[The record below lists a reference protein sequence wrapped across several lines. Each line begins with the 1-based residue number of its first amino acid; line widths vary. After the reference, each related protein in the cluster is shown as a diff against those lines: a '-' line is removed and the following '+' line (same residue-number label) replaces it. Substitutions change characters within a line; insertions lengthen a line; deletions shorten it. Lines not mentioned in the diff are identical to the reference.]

1 MIIYVEKNTNCRKLP
16 INYPKIIYVKT
27 IKENRKMKK
36 IYMKPE
42 TAKETVKMSMGIL
55 AASGGVTTG
64 STPGN
69 EYNSDDVTYGN
80 EGGSLW
86 DEE

>member
-1 MIIYVEKNTNCRKLP
+1 
-16 INYPKIIYVKT
+16 
-27 IKENRKMKK
+27 
-36 IYMKPE
+36 MKPE

-55 AASGGVTTG
+55 AASGGGVTTG

-69 EYNSDDVTYGN
+69 EFNSEDVSYGN
-80 EGGSLW
+80 EGGSVW

>member
-1 MIIYVEKNTNCRKLP
+1 
-16 INYPKIIYVKT
+16 
-27 IKENRKMKK
+27 MKK

-42 TAKETVKMSMGIL
+42 TAIETVKMSMGIL

-64 STPGN
+64 STTGN
-69 EYNSDDVTYGN
+69 EYNSGDVTYGN

>member
-1 MIIYVEKNTNCRKLP
+1 
-16 INYPKIIYVKT
+16 
-27 IKENRKMKK
+27 MKK

-55 AASGGVTTG
+55 AASGGGVTTG

-80 EGGSLW
+80 EGGALW

>member
-1 MIIYVEKNTNCRKLP
+1 
-16 INYPKIIYVKT
+16 
-27 IKENRKMKK
+27 MKK
-36 IYMKPE
+36 IYMKPV
-42 TAKETVKMSMGIL
+42 TAIETVKMSMGIL

-64 STPGN
+64 SKTGD

-80 EGGSLW
+80 EGGALW

>member
-1 MIIYVEKNTNCRKLP
+1 
-16 INYPKIIYVKT
+16 
-27 IKENRKMKK
+27 MKK
-36 IYMKPE
+36 IYMKPA

-55 AASGGVTTG
+55 AASGGGVTTG

-69 EYNSDDVTYGN
+69 EYSSGDETYGN
-80 EGGSLW
+80 EGGALW

>member
-1 MIIYVEKNTNCRKLP
+1 
-16 INYPKIIYVKT
+16 
-27 IKENRKMKK
+27 MKK

-55 AASGGVTTG
+55 AASGGGVTTG

-69 EYNSDDVTYGN
+69 EFNSEDVSYGN
-80 EGGSLW
+80 EGGSVW